1 MSIWGKTVPG
11 KYKGSQAE
19 ENLARSKTS
28 QETSVAGVEW
38 EQGRVVGDGQ
48 RGGRWADHAVTQ
60 TGFFPPTPSC
70 NWRRRKKNKPISLCR
85 NLCRE
90 SNGQSRTSHAVPK
103 VKHLRSGGPATKI
116 RKGNS
121 VIIWSTE
128 CTSFPP
134 AAGFLHS

>member
-1 MSIWGKTVPG
+1 MGEDCAWQVQRLSGRREPGTFQNQPGDQCGWNGVGTGK
-11 KYKGSQAE
+11 S
-19 ENLARSKTS
+19 
-28 QETSVAGVEW
+28 
-38 EQGRVVGDGQ
+38 VGDGQ

-60 TGFFPPTPSC
+60 TGFLPPAPSC
-70 NWRRRKKNKPISLCR
+70 NWRRRKKNKPISRCR

-103 VKHLRSGGPATKI
+103 AKHLQSGGPATKI

-128 CTSFPP
+128 CTIFPP
-134 AAGFLHS
+134 AVGFLHS